1 MIFFTGLH
9 TSKTLF
15 NIYHIEN
22 VMQLKTLGQI
32 DLIFDEM
39 RGQDT
44 FWNLLLFV
52 LSWQWA
58 LLPWPSKMVQANVH
72 YPVLGTEPG
81 ASSPD

>member
-39 RGQDT
+39 RGQFT
-44 FWNLLLFV
+44 LICAV
-52 LSWQWA
+52 LA
-58 LLPWPSKMVQANVH
+58 V
-72 YPVLGTEPG
+72 GTSPLAKQNG
-81 ASSPD
+81 AS